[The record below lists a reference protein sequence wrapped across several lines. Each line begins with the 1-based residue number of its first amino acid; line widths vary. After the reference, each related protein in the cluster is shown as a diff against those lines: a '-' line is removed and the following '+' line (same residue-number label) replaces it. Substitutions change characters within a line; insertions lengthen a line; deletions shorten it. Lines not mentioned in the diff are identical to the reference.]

1 MTNAKVIALWF
12 NDDGSNW
19 YLDGNKLSGRT
30 FLDLSCSN
38 NTSAVWVLGQTA
50 IRFHNTHLDEVC
62 KAVNDFAYSKS
73 NVETYHPE
81 YGTGMW
87 DQIWVFDDGS
97 YIAESNGYWDVSE
110 DDGTCWNGYR
120 LVEVP

>member
-1 MTNAKVIALWF
+1 MTNAKLIALWF

-19 YLDGNKLSGRT
+19 YLDGNKLSGITNSLNVWFLGIRT
-30 FLDLSCSN
+30 GD
-38 NTSAVWVLGQTA
+38 
-50 IRFHNTHLDEVC
+50 HLDEVC